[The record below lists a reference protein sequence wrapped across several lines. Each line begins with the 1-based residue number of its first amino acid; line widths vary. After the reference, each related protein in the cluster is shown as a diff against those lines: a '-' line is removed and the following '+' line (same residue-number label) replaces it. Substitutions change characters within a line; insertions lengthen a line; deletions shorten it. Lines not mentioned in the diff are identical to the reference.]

1 MTISKYALLR
11 IMFLI
16 FLCFYYSRSLD
27 ITNCLIHSLPHK
39 YLFSKYAPNIMNYT
53 FQNIHVLSHIFL

>member
-11 IMFLI
+11 IQPN
-16 FLCFYYSRSLD
+16 LCFYYSRSLD

-39 YLFSKYAPNIMNYT
+39 YLFSKYATNIMNYT